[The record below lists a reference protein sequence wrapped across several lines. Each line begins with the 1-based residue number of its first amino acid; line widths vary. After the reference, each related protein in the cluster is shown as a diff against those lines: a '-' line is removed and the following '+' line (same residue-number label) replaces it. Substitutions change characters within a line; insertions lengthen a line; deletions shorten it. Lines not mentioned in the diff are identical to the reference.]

1 MKLRVARARPSE
13 VLDCP
18 ALVAFVVA
26 ELATRAE
33 VLVRLA
39 TVEVETAEFPADAKM
54 LRGAPALADVVRF
67 EVATDA
73 LVRNGTTIAA
83 TDVARALVRRGSALV
98 AAELPESGAHASVS
112 RGVAVAHVVAFELVA
127 NATVRLGL
135 AVLALIARVDVGAD
149 AFVRRGLA
157 VFALAPQLLVRLLLV
172 RAEQARQY
180 ACQAPGGVLLTMRPP
195 LGRLP
200 GHGRRGRRR
209 LVVVVVVGLDLDDA
223 PPPFRGLVFG
233 VGPRQIDR
241 GFALDG

>member
-13 VLDCP
+13 VLDGP

-135 AVLALIARVDVGAD
+135 AVLALVARVDVGAD

-157 VFALAPQLLVRLLLV
+157 VFALVARLNV
-172 RAEQARQY
+172 NS
-180 ACQAPGGVLLTMRPP
+180 
-195 LGRLP
+195 
-200 GHGRRGRRR
+200 
-209 LVVVVVVGLDLDDA
+209 GLKCVPVCLSSEY
-223 PPPFRGLVFG
+223 
-233 VGPRQIDR
+233 
-241 GFALDG
+241 

>member
-13 VLDCP
+13 VLDGP

-83 TDVARALVRRGSALV
+83 TDVARAFVRRGSALV
-98 AAELPESGAHASVS
+98 TAELPSSSSSSDSISMTRRRRFGASSSESDRVKSIVALRLTGEGVS
-112 RGVAVAHVVAFELVA
+112 IAVAVLSVVKL
-127 NATVRLGL
+127 
-135 AVLALIARVDVGAD
+135 
-149 AFVRRGLA
+149 
-157 VFALAPQLLVRLLLV
+157 QL
-172 RAEQARQY
+172 
-180 ACQAPGGVLLTMRPP
+180 
-195 LGRLP
+195 
-200 GHGRRGRRR
+200 
-209 LVVVVVVGLDLDDA
+209 
-223 PPPFRGLVFG
+223 
-233 VGPRQIDR
+233 
-241 GFALDG
+241 

>member
-1 MKLRVARARPSE
+1 M
-13 VLDCP
+13 LDGP

-112 RGVAVAHVVAFELVA
+112 RGVAVAHQLRAQVCANVSLLRSIKLVGWSRCVNTA
-127 NATVRLGL
+127 IYN
-135 AVLALIARVDVGAD
+135 
-149 AFVRRGLA
+149 
-157 VFALAPQLLVRLLLV
+157 
-172 RAEQARQY
+172 
-180 ACQAPGGVLLTMRPP
+180 
-195 LGRLP
+195 
-200 GHGRRGRRR
+200 
-209 LVVVVVVGLDLDDA
+209 
-223 PPPFRGLVFG
+223 
-233 VGPRQIDR
+233 
-241 GFALDG
+241 

>member
-13 VLDCP
+13 VLDGP

-83 TDVARALVRRGSALV
+83 TDVARALVRRGPALV

-112 RGVAVAHVVAFELVA
+112 RGVAVAHVRSLHVEQKINVSYLNSGLKCVP
-127 NATVRLGL
+127 VCLSLG
-135 AVLALIARVDVGAD
+135 VLNWSVGPGASIRQSIIAHESQRERRHRRCSLLSPSPCSRVSSG
-149 AFVRRGLA
+149 
-157 VFALAPQLLVRLLLV
+157 ALAK
-172 RAEQARQY
+172 A
-180 ACQAPGGVLLTMRPP
+180 
-195 LGRLP
+195 
-200 GHGRRGRRR
+200 
-209 LVVVVVVGLDLDDA
+209 
-223 PPPFRGLVFG
+223 
-233 VGPRQIDR
+233 
-241 GFALDG
+241 